1 MSIDEAVKMS
11 DIEKGLL
18 GEIYELI
25 DAMTKAE
32 ANFSPGKRIF
42 SSGVRLFNRFGNF
55 AESPVRYL

>member
-1 MSIDEAVKMS
+1 MS

-32 ANFSPGKRIF
+32 ANFSQEKRIF
-42 SSGVRLFNRFGNF
+42 FVGCSII
-55 AESPVRYL
+55 